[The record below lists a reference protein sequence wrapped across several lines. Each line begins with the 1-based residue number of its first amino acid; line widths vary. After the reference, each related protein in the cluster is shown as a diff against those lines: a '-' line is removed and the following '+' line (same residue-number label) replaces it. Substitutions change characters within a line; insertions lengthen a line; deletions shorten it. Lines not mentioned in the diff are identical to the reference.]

1 MASFNLLS
9 DPWIP
14 VLDLAGA
21 RRLVGIRDALG
32 EARCIKRISLA
43 SPLAEIAVHRLI
55 LAILHRALDGPS
67 STADAVEI
75 YKSGQLPRTRIEAY
89 LDRWAHRF
97 DLFDSERPFFQVPDL
112 PDDDPLPWTKLL
124 PEFASGHNPT
134 LFDHTLDDSPPPA
147 SPAEAALALI
157 VHQSFAPGGLI
168 KRLGVTSGK
177 AAPLASVAVF
187 LPQGATL
194 FETLLL
200 NLSPYT
206 SEGDEPI
213 WEHPPYRAD
222 DIQGGRARAML
233 SGLTRIYTWM
243 SRAARLLS
251 EDGGKVRFIAYG
263 PGVQPQEAP
272 SLDPMLAYQCID
284 SRMHPYKLPHD
295 RSFWRDFEAVLPGDP
310 GWVAPGVL
318 AHARGFLRQ
327 TERTSLLVPLVV
339 AGQITDQAKVVD
351 VRREVYPLSA
361 RNLEPDAAGAIRDA
375 LELSRSVGDALNR
388 AAKKLTGT
396 LLSSPKGIRPFVDSL
411 PLHHVYWSD
420 LERAFPG
427 FLERLTL
434 RGRKATMKI
443 WKAATRRAADDA
455 WKKAANTVGT
465 TARHLRAIAE
475 GERTLRH
482 ALGRLTA

>member
-97 DLFDSERPFFQVPDL
+97 DLFDS
-112 PDDDPLPWTKLL
+112 
-124 PEFASGHNPT
+124 GHNPT

-213 WEHPPYRAD
+213 WEHPPYRAG
-222 DIQGGRARAML
+222 DIEGGRARAML

-272 SLDPMLAYQCID
+272 SLDPMLAYQRID

-351 VRREVYPLSA
+351 VRREVY
-361 RNLEPDAAGAIRDA
+361 
-375 LELSRSVGDALNR
+375 
-388 AAKKLTGT
+388 
-396 LLSSPKGIRPFVDSL
+396 
-411 PLHHVYWSD
+411 
-420 LERAFPG
+420 
-427 FLERLTL
+427 
-434 RGRKATMKI
+434 
-443 WKAATRRAADDA
+443 
-455 WKKAANTVGT
+455 
-465 TARHLRAIAE
+465 
-475 GERTLRH
+475 
-482 ALGRLTA
+482 